1 MMLWSEL
8 PLRWARVW
16 GRHHSLD
23 SHRRSNSRNHG
34 RNVWLAAVQTIMYLR
49 YGSKTATTY
58 VEKLSGRAQR
68 TAS

>member
-1 MMLWSEL
+1 MGAPSL
-8 PLRWARVW
+8 ARLASPQQQQEPWLGV
-16 GRHHSLD
+16 HSH
-23 SHRRSNSRNHG
+23 SWHG